1 MSGPLTGLK
10 VVEMAGLGPAPFAG
24 MILADLGAEVIVV
37 DRIAK
42 GATSSEQVRT
52 QIARRGKKSI
62 SLDLKRP
69 EAVEAVLKLV
79 EQ

>member
-37 DRIAK
+37 DRIAT

-52 QIARRGKKSI
+52 QIARRGKK
-62 SLDLKRP
+62 KHFT
-69 EAVEAVLKLV
+69 
-79 EQ
+79 